1 MVAGCVI
8 TEEYTVA
15 VSADR
20 LWKVSFS
27 GSYKDAL
34 PKACAGFIDAVDIEG
49 DGGPGSITTMSLSPA
64 AAAATG
70 AAAGVMRSRIVARD
84 DAARVV
90 KSEVL
95 EGGKVA
101 AQLKSQVLE
110 TRIEEAG
117 EGSCV
122 VKLRMEYERLDGGG
136 ELAAEDQAALAGS
149 YMGLLKKVEAYLV
162 ANPAEYA

>member
-1 MVAGCVI
+1 MVAGCII
-8 TEEYTVA
+8 TEEYAVA

-20 LWKVSFS
+20 LWKVAFS
-27 GSYKDAL
+27 ANYKDAL
-34 PKACAGFIDAVDIEG
+34 PKACVGFIDAVDIEG

-70 AAAGVMRSRIVARD
+70 AGAGVMRSQIVARD
-84 DAARVV
+84 NTARVL

-101 AQLKSQVLE
+101 AQLKSQMLE

-117 EGSCV
+117 EGACV
-122 VKLRMEYERLDGGG
+122 VKLRVEYERLDGGG
-136 ELAAEDQAALAGS
+136 ALALEDQAALTGA
-149 YMGLLKKVEAYLV
+149 YMGLLKKVQGQRCC
-162 ANPAEYA
+162 